1 MVGLAHH
8 LFITQ
13 ITKTHQ
19 TMVMNFIRSLLKHGV
34 SYASLS
40 DFAETQIQKKTK
52 EI

>member
-1 MVGLAHH
+1 MGGF
-8 LFITQ
+8 LFQNPPQTNF
-13 ITKTHQ
+13 TK
-19 TMVMNFIRSLLKHGV
+19 IKGV